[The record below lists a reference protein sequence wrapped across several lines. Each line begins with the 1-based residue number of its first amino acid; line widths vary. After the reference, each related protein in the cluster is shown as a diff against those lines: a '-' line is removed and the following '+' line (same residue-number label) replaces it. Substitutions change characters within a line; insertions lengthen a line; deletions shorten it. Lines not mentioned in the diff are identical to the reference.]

1 MTYKHAFG
9 SPAFSPRYLLS
20 WHRINCSFKKKIVR
34 EPICMQFKLYS
45 ELKVLYLN
53 HTVFLTMQ

>member
-1 MTYKHAFG
+1 MIYKHAFG
-9 SPAFSPRYLLS
+9 SPAFSPRYLRS
-20 WHRINCSFKKKIVR
+20 WYRINCSFKKKIVR

-53 HTVFLTMQ
+53 HTVV